1 MSSILD
7 CNYRYSDVFF
17 KLDFSFNVLY
27 RVIAFQTQPKSVYTN
42 YFIFLCYITLN
53 LHLLNAFRL
62 FLNFSVNHQV
72 SLDIVAKNVLAG
84 RNCARAT
91 SHVPNAASSFDA
103 ECH

>member
-1 MSSILD
+1 VSFILD
-7 CNYRYSDVFF
+7 CNYRYSDVF
-17 KLDFSFNVLY
+17 LLLNSSFNVLY
-27 RVIAFQTQPKSVYTN
+27 RVIAFKQTQTVYTN
-42 YFIFLCYITLN
+42 YLIFLCYITFN

-91 SHVPNAASSFDA
+91 SHVPNAASSSDA